1 MIRDLVLYLLR
12 SIIIFQE
19 FVVNDFTNTFNRQ
32 GCYSNEGDIVVLCA
46 YLGQLARLR
55 DALAHDVA
63 VLIDERDQAALTDQE
78 SEQEQDVIG
87 GPTIERLNVTKRVRA
102 YFLMICVLLWINFG

>member
-1 MIRDLVLYLLR
+1 M
-12 SIIIFQE
+12 
-19 FVVNDFTNTFNRQ
+19 FVVKHFTNVLNRQ
-32 GCYSNEGDIVVLCA
+32 GCYSNDGDIVVLCA

-78 SEQEQDVIG
+78 SEQEQDVISG
-87 GPTIERLNVTKRVRA
+87 ATIERLNVTKRVSA
-102 YFLMICVLLWINFG
+102 YFPRICVPLWINLR

>member
-1 MIRDLVLYLLR
+1 M
-12 SIIIFQE
+12 
-19 FVVNDFTNTFNRQ
+19 
-32 GCYSNEGDIVVLCA
+32 CA

-87 GPTIERLNVTKRVRA
+87 GATIERLNVTKRVRP
-102 YFLMICVLLWINFG
+102 YFPIFVTCFGLI

>member
-1 MIRDLVLYLLR
+1 MISLTLL
-12 SIIIFQE
+12 
-19 FVVNDFTNTFNRQ
+19 NRQ

-55 DALAHDVA
+55 DALANDVA

-78 SEQEQDVIG
+78 SEQEQDMIG
-87 GPTIERLNVTKRVRA
+87 GPTIERLNVTKRVCA
-102 YFLMICVLLWINFG
+102 YFPMISVLLWINSS